1 MKHTPGPWSVER
13 RSAEDVRI
21 VDGNPNT
28 TIATLG
34 NWLPE
39 FRAERDANASLIAAA
54 PDMVEALEDACRVLA
69 QLDGAIPNS
78 AHHEEWKACRAALK
92 KARGV

>member
-39 FRAERDANASLIAAA
+39 FRAERDANARLISAA
-54 PDMVEALEDACRVLA
+54 PDMFEALERTLSWLA
-69 QLDGAIPNS
+69 SYQANAAMADNGPYMQA
-78 AHHEEWKACRAALK
+78 RAALK
-92 KARGV
+92 KARGE